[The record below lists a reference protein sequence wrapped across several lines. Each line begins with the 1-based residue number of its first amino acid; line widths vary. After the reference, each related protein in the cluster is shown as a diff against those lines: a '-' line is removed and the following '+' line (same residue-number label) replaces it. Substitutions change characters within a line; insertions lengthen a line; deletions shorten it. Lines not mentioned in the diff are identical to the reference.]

1 MNRSKNIFIGFIAFI
16 VGGGLVSCSK
26 DFLEIQPKGKLIA
39 RTLADYDLMLNNLD
53 MMNTGTE
60 SQVVMGDDVA
70 AVDPYFSGAQLKT
83 QRLFR
88 WDAMIYEPGE
98 NSTEMA
104 MPMQNI
110 YSVNAIINEVMQA
123 AEGTEKQKKEVLAE
137 AKVVRAWTYFL
148 LINYFGKPYDPGTAA
163 IDPGY
168 PLITQADV
176 TETRFTRA
184 TVKEVYDFI
193 INDLQAAIPEL
204 PARTTHRLRMSKAA
218 AEALL
223 GKVYTFMG
231 RFDEAIPFLNAAFA
245 DLANAIIPVELYD
258 YNVAFTPG
266 GAFTPIGMFGPA
278 YPQVNYNTENVYA
291 KQFINMWSFVN
302 SELVMNAQTAALFK
316 SSDLRLRFYSS
327 MPFPFGTAYYSGML
341 RRMGPVAN
349 QYGILLP
356 ELYLLRAECQARMNN
371 LAIAKEDVEALRSK
385 RMPLSDATIP
395 PAIASD
401 KDQLTRFILEER
413 IREFALQ
420 GFRWFDMRRLSV
432 DPLFNTTVG
441 YTHTLYNAS
450 GPVTTYT
457 LQPERFVLRFPQK
470 IIDQNPGMQNNP

>member
-1 MNRSKNIFIGFIAFI
+1 MNRTKNIFIAFI
-16 VGGGLVSCSK
+16 SLIVACCMVSCRK
-26 DFLEIQPKGKLIA
+26 DFLELQPKGKVIA
-39 RTLADYDLMLNNLD
+39 RTLADYDLLLSNLD
-53 MMNTGTE
+53 MLNTGTE
-60 SQVVMGDDVA
+60 SQVAMGDDVA
-70 AVDPYFSGAQLKT
+70 AVIPYFSGAALRT

-98 NSTEMA
+98 NATEMA

-110 YSVNAIINEVMQA
+110 YSLNAIINEVMQA
-123 AEGTEKQKKEVLAE
+123 VDGTEKQRKEVLAQ
-137 AKVVRAWTYFL
+137 AKAVRAWTYFL
-148 LINYFGKPYDPGTAA
+148 LINYFGKPYDAGTAA
-163 IDPGY
+163 TDPGY
-168 PLITQADV
+168 PVITQADV
-176 TETRFTRA
+176 TATRFTRA

-193 INDLQAAIPEL
+193 ISDLQTAIPEL
-204 PARTTHRLRMSKAA
+204 PVRTTHRLRMSKAA

-231 RFDEAIPFLNAAFA
+231 RFNEAIPHLNTAFA

-258 YNVAFTPG
+258 YNVALAPGGTFTPVG
-266 GAFTPIGMFGPA
+266 IFGPA
-278 YPQVNYNTENVYA
+278 YPQVDYNTENLYA
-291 KQFINMWSFVN
+291 KQFINTWSFVN
-302 SELVMNAQTAALFK
+302 SELVMSTQTAALFN

-327 MPFPFGTAYYSGML
+327 MPFPAGPAYPAGML
-341 RRMGPVAN
+341 RRTGPVAG

-356 ELYLLRAECQARMNN
+356 DLYLLRAECKARTND
-371 LAIAKEDVEALRSK
+371 LVTAKEDVEALRRK
-385 RMPLSDATIP
+385 RMPPADAVVP
-395 PAIASD
+395 SGIASD

-432 DPLFNTTVG
+432 DPVFKTTVG